1 MTDDRMGGGPGE
13 GRGPTPDENDASGA
27 GSTPAGNAAGD
38 PSGGMMSGAMTMS
51 GINDENIAAEA
62 AALGA
67 VDGALA
73 DEEAGE
79 DPHVNRRSGAEGLGG
94 GAGLGE
100 PGSGTPGDKG
110 ELGGGGAGA
119 TREGS
124 AG

>member
-13 GRGPTPDENDASGA
+13 GRGPTPDENDASDG
-27 GSTPAGNAAGD
+27 GSTPRGAPAGD

-67 VDGALA
+67 ENGALA
-73 DEEAGE
+73 DAAAGE
-79 DPHVNRRSGAEGLGG
+79 ENHVNRRTGAEGLGG

-100 PGSGTPGDKG
+100 PGSGTPSDKG
-110 ELGGGGAGA
+110 DLGGGNL
-119 TREGS
+119 
-124 AG
+124 